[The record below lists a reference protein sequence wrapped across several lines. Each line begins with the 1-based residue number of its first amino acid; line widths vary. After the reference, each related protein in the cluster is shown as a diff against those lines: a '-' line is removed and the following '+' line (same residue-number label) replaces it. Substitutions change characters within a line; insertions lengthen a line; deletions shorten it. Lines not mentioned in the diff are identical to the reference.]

1 MQRMSRISIERLGGL
16 AGLGSPGARM
26 VSRGKMEQ
34 NKLAPHE
41 RDALESL
48 FARTHSPP
56 AEASASLA
64 RDAFR
69 YRITRQRGKGV
80 EAVEVA
86 ESEVPAGLLGCIVD
100 ELT

>member
-1 MQRMSRISIERLGGL
+1 MSRISIERLGGL
-16 AGLGSPGARM
+16 AGLGAPGVRM
-26 VSRGKMEQ
+26 VSRGKMELEA
-34 NKLAPHE
+34 LAQHE

-48 FARTHSPP
+48 FARAKAPP
-56 AEASASLA
+56 GDARASLA

-69 YRITRQRGKGV
+69 YRITRPRGKGE